1 MNKEVFGI
9 ENFNLIT
16 DDQYYYVFRALNRDD
31 QREISEGITSKNGNI
46 KTVLTNKQRYSQNSK
61 YADVSE
67 ISLKE
72 VWDHTKSVNFYRG
85 TNCISLSS
93 NANVS
98 IDYGSKYGQKYLM
111 IRIPKNSEH
120 QMYNAGKYMI
130 SELDRILDE
139 QIRKLPKDSIIVKL
153 IQEIENKSENR
164 EIREL
169 IGERFNKFRTD
180 KRYISNKSLRSKQSI
195 MERFGKRQ
203 AFSKEQ
209 QLEYDKLMG
218 KLTILELAGM
228 LPKEILENISISSL
242 TRTIGSEFSN
252 REFFHYGEMKSDNFV
267 PISKINLD
275 MFALLQVAREQGID
289 EQRIK
294 QIQTKLIEYT
304 NQGFEITQKDGK
316 LFYSNGDNEI
326 NLNLYNNS
334 VLVHEEELKNISN
347 LSIEELFK
355 KTNGTISYSR
365 AKNATEF
372 VYNLSIAQRKT
383 IELANVLKSI
393 LNDSELENTINEIT
407 QKSIAINDRIITRR
421 NGKGMPVSESVNID
435 INRGERKQ
443 FSIDEQ
449 RKIYDKIKELTG
461 GQLEKIISNKG
472 IDLEQEIYENSLEH
486 DDIDNSKTEEERIN
500 RYYAEAILDT
510 LDISS
515 IYKNAIRDKNLTNE
529 ERERLLIRLEKAD
542 CKRLVNAFTNAGIS
556 EDKVSGY
563 IINILASD
571 GYQGYTF
578 EELSRLDNLDEII
591 DKNVNNTNLRGH
603 VYPTVLEELRDI
615 KDDDNNVI
623 DTLIKL
629 RDYQQETVDNV
640 DKILVDEKRFAG
652 VVLPTGA
659 GKSFVAITEMLKNQN
674 GNILYIAPQQEIL
687 NQIQRHILKNI
698 ARVEVLTSDEID
710 NLKKEQNKTNDREL
724 KLPNGKILPGQASE
738 YIKKIF
744 PHLKMLCYQGLSSK
758 NDKDLSGEQINERDN
773 EEKELREILKNADA
787 NLIVFDE
794 LHRSGAKTWKKV
806 VQQLITSNDRANILG
821 ITATPI
827 RDTDHVDMMKELA
840 EITNTYTEDELST
853 KQYLGYEMYLPDAI
867 QRGLVVEPKIVSFD
881 FMLRDTDEYKEILDM
896 IKNEKDENK
905 KKQLSKIKSQI
916 DELIGGEADVKE
928 HIKNNIS
935 KKENEEIGKIIKNTI
950 KKKDGRYIVFLPQHT
965 HDDGLTE
972 NEYFEMQ
979 EKKIREILA
988 EIDMKPEISRLSSA
1002 DSKSENH
1009 RAITDFENSKSEH
1022 LKIMLAINKL
1032 NEGVHVDGING
1043 EIMYRKINDGSTILY
1058 LQQLGRVIYSLDPN
1072 SPVNDED
1079 IPIVYDIYNNYL
1091 VQNLNRTINQVT
1103 PKSDLQK
1110 LQEIIKWIDK
1120 HGYEPD
1126 INSENTKEARKA
1138 ITLKKIQNKY
1148 KKYIDGI
1155 DNPRLSKSDIY
1166 EIEQIM
1172 DLAYS
1177 IDLFNK
1183 EIGERIIPP
1192 GEKDLSEVQLFKVT
1206 ATQKKFLEFYKKAN
1220 KVVGNT
1226 ERHKNRPKAKLND
1239 VMNILEIL
1247 NSNDIFI
1254 DNELI
1259 QYNDTIKS
1267 VIDKCPK
1274 EYRKI
1279 LLEELSDYE
1288 EEYPLGK
1295 EYNFAKASFRDSKM
1309 WSYFKDSNVR
1319 KLYACGIF
1327 EDIDKKYLKQN
1338 ISDSKKIEKI
1348 SRKVLEDDFIVLKKS
1363 PFNGLNVKT
1372 GTIYDENGRK
1382 YGEEREYK
1390 KQLETLIKAIKIAY
1404 IKIHFNFSFVNENE
1418 NEIPEG
1424 LIRDIV
1430 FSISGQRMPSGR
1442 IPRCYSL
1449 KDEILKAREYLDTIY
1464 EKLDFDTI
1472 VRLKQYGILPLK
1484 FNKKGIDTDTN
1495 LPKDEFGRSYGK
1507 YINDKKASEAKE
1519 KFDLNLRIIK
1529 EFDSLWENKISLVN
1543 ESIEEISG
1551 ITFKD
1556 IFDNVHKNVQTSNHY
1571 YFYYGD
1577 YPKNMILFM
1586 REYIE
1591 KYMPDI
1597 EKNKE
1602 LLIEYKKLGIL
1613 PLKIDKNGRD
1623 IETKLPR
1630 EEFGKSIKQTLEEI
1644 EATNTTATF
1653 NRFFR
1658 VLEQCDSL
1666 WGSDFSLANE
1676 YINELPKINLYRIIS
1691 MIYDEETEKYHY
1703 LKGYKPVEMISFMRE
1718 YIEKYDHDIEKNKE
1732 VLIKYKNLGILP
1744 LNINGKG
1751 IDIETG
1757 LPRGYFKP
1765 NIMELYRKKE
1775 KIKREEEKRKKEER
1789 EKERR
1794 EKIKKEEEKR
1804 KEEAKKIREEQEI
1817 KEEAIRKRKEGRKKL
1832 YEERKRSFIST
1843 GKFNTNNEFIYK
1855 GKTYMYNP
1863 FTGKKAD
1870 GTYAVEARDERGFNP
1885 DRTYKD
1891 TGEEYDEKG
1900 IDKYGFNKE
1909 GYYYKKQEN
1918 GEFINT
1924 GLKYSPNGFK
1934 VDIIDGKRVFN
1945 HVINKNFVDLRGF
1958 TIDGICKWNNDEKYD
1973 RRGFRQDGTYMDTGE
1988 KYHNGY
1994 NAYEVD
2000 REGKDK
2006 HGKMPREIAFAI
2018 DYIQNGIQKGKANEI
2033 MAKYKITPISLKY
2046 FLYKATEM
2054 YPPVKKQL
2062 CNLIASYQ
2070 VMIKRKERQLGQLIK
2085 EKSKNKALIEKL
2097 KKENQILRNRI
2108 NLLDSM
2114 QDLEK

>member
-1 MNKEVFGI
+1 MNKDVFGI
-9 ENFNLIT
+9 ESFNLIS
-16 DDQYYYVFRALNRDD
+16 DDQYYYLFRASNMDD
-31 QREISEGITSKNGNI
+31 QRQISEGITSENGKI
-46 KTVLTNKQRYSQNSK
+46 KTILTNKQRYPQNTK
-61 YADVSE
+61 YADSNE

-98 IDYGSKYGQKYLM
+98 IDYGSKYGNKYLM
-111 IRIPKNSEH
+111 IKIPKNNEH
-120 QMYNAGKYMI
+120 QIYNAGQYMI
-130 SELDRILDE
+130 SQLDRILDE
-139 QIRKLPKDSIIVKL
+139 QIQKLPKDSIIVKL
-153 IQEIENKSENR
+153 VQEIENKSENR

-169 IGERFNKFRTD
+169 IGERFNSFRTD
-180 KRYISNKSLRSKQSI
+180 KRYTSNTSLRSKQSI
-195 MERFGKRQ
+195 MARFGKRQ

-209 QLEYDKLMG
+209 QLEYNKLMG

-252 REFFHYGEMKSDNFV
+252 REFIHYGEIKSDDFV
-267 PISKINLD
+267 QISKINLD

-294 QIQTKLIEYT
+294 QIQSKLIEYT
-304 NQGFEITQKDGK
+304 NQGYELTQKDGK

-326 NLNLYNNS
+326 NLNLDNNS

-383 IELANVLKSI
+383 IELANVLKAI
-393 LNDSELENTINEIT
+393 LNDSELENTIDEIT

-421 NGKGMPVSESVNID
+421 NGKGIPISESVNID
-435 INRGERKQ
+435 INRGERKN

-461 GQLEKIISNKG
+461 GQLEEIISNKG

-486 DDIDNSKTEEERIN
+486 DDVDNSKTEEERIN

-529 ERERLLIRLEKAD
+529 ERKRLLIRLEKAD

-556 EDKVSGY
+556 EDRVSGY

-603 VYPTVLEELRDI
+603 VYPSVLEELRDI
-615 KDDDNNVI
+615 KDDDNSVK

-629 RDYQQETVDNV
+629 RDYQQEAVDNV
-640 DKILVDEKRFAG
+640 DKIFADGKRFAG
-652 VVLPTGA
+652 IVLPTGA

-687 NQIQRHILKNI
+687 NQVQRHILKNI

-724 KLPNGKILPGQASE
+724 KLPNGKILPSQTSE

-758 NDKDLSGEQINERDN
+758 NDKDLTEEQIIEKDS

-806 VQQLITSNDRANILG
+806 VQQLITSNDKANILG

-840 EITNTYTEDELST
+840 EMTNTYTEEELST

-881 FMLRDTDEYKEILDM
+881 FMLRDTDEYQEILDV
-896 IKNEKDENK
+896 IKNEKDETK
-905 KKQLSKIKSQI
+905 KKQLLKIKSQI
-916 DELIGGEADVKE
+916 DELIGGDADIKE

-935 KKENEEIGKIIKNTI
+935 QKENEEIGKIIKNTI
-950 KKKDGRYIVFLPQHT
+950 NKKDGRYIVFLPQHT
-965 HDDGLTE
+965 HDDGLSE

-979 EKKIREILA
+979 EKKIREIIA
-988 EIDMKPEISRLSSA
+988 EIDIEPEISRLSSA
-1002 DSKSENH
+1002 DSKTQNH
-1009 RAITDFENSKSEH
+1009 RAITDFENSSSEH

-1058 LQQLGRVIYSLDPN
+1058 LQQLGRVIYSLDPS
-1072 SPVNDED
+1072 SPVKDED
-1079 IPIVYDIYNNYL
+1079 IPIVYDVYNNYL

-1172 DLAYS
+1172 ELAYS

-1192 GEKDLSEVQLFKVT
+1192 EEKDLSEVQLFKVT

-1220 KVVGNT
+1220 KVVGNA

-1259 QYNDTIKS
+1259 QYNDTLKS

-1279 LLEELSDYE
+1279 LLEELSDFE

-1309 WSYFKDSNVR
+1309 WSYFKDSDVR

-1327 EDIDKKYLKQN
+1327 EDIDNNYLKQN
-1338 ISDSKKIEKI
+1338 ISDINIQKALQK
-1348 SRKVLEDDFIVLKKS
+1348 KVLDEDFIILGNSKLV
-1363 PFNGLNVKT
+1363 GLNVKT
-1372 GTIYDENGRK
+1372 GTIYDENGKR
-1382 YGEEREYK
+1382 YGEEKEHK
-1390 KQLETLIKAIKIAY
+1390 EQLNTLIKTIECVYMKFNY
-1404 IKIHFNFSFVNENE
+1404 HFLFVNENE
-1418 NEIPEG
+1418 DEIPDGKLRE
-1424 LIRDIV
+1424 IV
-1430 FSISGQRMPSGR
+1430 FRITGQKMPWDAG
-1442 IPRCYSL
+1442 IPRKYIL
-1449 KDEILKAREYLDTIY
+1449 KDEILKAREYIDTIY
-1464 EKLDFDTI
+1464 EKLDYDTI
-1472 VRLKQYGILPLK
+1472 VKLKRYGILPIK
-1484 FNKKGIDTDTN
+1484 TNENGIDVETN
-1495 LPKDEFGRSYGK
+1495 LPIEKFGRTIKQYFEDVEKEKTKAKFDNFLQVLEDCDLFWSDNFSLANVSLEEIPDVSIKRLLYTIFEFEDRK
-1507 YINDKKASEAKE
+1507 DFSFLHYPEDSLRHIISFMRDNIEECSPNILKDKK
-1519 KFDLNLRIIK
+1519 
-1529 EFDSLWENKISLVN
+1529 
-1543 ESIEEISG
+1543 
-1551 ITFKD
+1551 
-1556 IFDNVHKNVQTSNHY
+1556 
-1571 YFYYGD
+1571 
-1577 YPKNMILFM
+1577 
-1586 REYIE
+1586 
-1591 KYMPDI
+1591 
-1597 EKNKE
+1597 
-1602 LLIEYKKLGIL
+1602 LLILYKKLGIV
-1613 PLKIDKNGRD
+1613 PLKTDETGRD
-1623 IETKLPR
+1623 IDTGEYFKSNIAELYSEKEEERRLEEERILIEKQSLIDRRNKEIQTRRMERQRIIETKKR
-1630 EEFGKSIKQTLEEI
+1630 ETKRKIEEKAARI
-1644 EATNTTATF
+1644 RA
-1653 NRFFR
+1653 
-1658 VLEQCDSL
+1658 EQ
-1666 WGSDFSLANE
+1666 
-1676 YINELPKINLYRIIS
+1676 
-1691 MIYDEETEKYHY
+1691 EK
-1703 LKGYKPVEMISFMRE
+1703 K
-1718 YIEKYDHDIEKNKE
+1718 
-1732 VLIKYKNLGILP
+1732 
-1744 LNINGKG
+1744 
-1751 IDIETG
+1751 
-1757 LPRGYFKP
+1757 
-1765 NIMELYRKKE
+1765 KKE
-1775 KIKREEEKRKKEER
+1775 KEER
-1789 EKERR
+1789 YILNSEGFNKNGEYLYN
-1794 EKIKKEEEKR
+1794 KR
-1804 KEEAKKIREEQEI
+1804 
-1817 KEEAIRKRKEGRKKL
+1817 
-1832 YEERKRSFIST
+1832 F
-1843 GKFNTNNEFIYK
+1843 YK
-1855 GKTYMYNP
+1855 YNP
-1863 FTGKKAD
+1863 LTGKKAD
-1870 GTYAVEARDERGFNP
+1870 GTYAIEARDERGFNP
-1885 DRTYKD
+1885 DGTYMD
-1891 TGEEYDEKG
+1891 TGEYYDEND
-1900 IDKYGFNKE
+1900 IDINFITRDGFDTKYGFDKD

-1918 GEFINT
+1918 GEFVNT
-1924 GLKYSPNGFK
+1924 GLKYNPMGFK
-1934 VDIIDGKRVFN
+1934 VDKLLGVNIYK
-1945 HVINKNFVDLRGF
+1945 HVITGLAIDLRHF
-1958 TIDGICKWNNDEKYD
+1958 TIDGICKETDDIYD
-1973 RRGFRQDGTYMDTGE
+1973 KNGFRQDGTYMDTGE

-1994 NAYEVD
+1994 NAYEID
-2000 REGKDK
+2000 KEGKDK
-2006 HGKMPREIAFAI
+2006 RGKIPTEIAFAV
-2018 DYIQNGIQKGKANEI
+2018 DYIQNGIQKGKAKEI
-2033 MAKYKITPISLKY
+2033 MSRYKITPNSLKY

-2070 VMIKRKERQLGQLIK
+2070 VMIKRKERQLEQLIK

-2097 KKENQILRNRI
+2097 NKENKILKNRI
-2108 NLLDSM
+2108 NLLDPM